1 MLISTTPQVE
11 GKNINYYQGLVTG
24 KTIIDTN
31 IFRDMLERMR
41 DIIGGRSRAYEQA
54 LEKHVK

>member
-11 GKNINYYQGLVTG
+11 GKNIIHYQGLVTG

-31 IFRDMLERMR
+31 IFRDMLVSMR